1 MARRMCRCARGWH
14 DAVPGTD
21 RGGGAGGCEEK
32 NGWTTYDWHYRSPH
46 KEASDETREIAIL
59 DDSPRLIVSTFAN
72 WAEFAAQYQTRS
84 ADKAVVTPAI
94 RKLADQITH
103 GVTDRR
109 EQARL
114 LYNWV
119 NQHIRYVAVYFGAG
133 PVVPHAAA
141 SVLEHRYGDC
151 KDHVVLL
158 QALLHAKGIA
168 ASPAMINAG
177 VSYRLPQVAL
187 SNTVFNHVITYLPE
201 FDLFVDA
208 TEKYTAFGELAAVLG
223 DKPVLLTASGDIK
236 RTPVHNSANTF
247 AQYAARVMFDANGNA
262 VVTAS
267 KKMAG
272 YESAKYRLAAATR
285 TSVERAKEKL
295 DSMKLRGN
303 MVFDDDD
310 PNTLAAGYATRWQ
323 GELKQ
328 LVDFDVKYMTVP
340 RLPLANDLTYYASY
354 VQAQQQRQQDAICSG
369 KIVELDYQLTL
380 PGNVEVAALPKDVD
394 ITRGVS
400 ALYRQLCAPRP
411 DRSGAAYAG
420 PASDIE
426 CVHAGTVARMA
437 AGGTSDPQGSQVGHP
452 VQIRPCR

>member
-1 MARRMCRCARGWH
+1 
-14 DAVPGTD
+14 VVQ
-21 RGGGAGGCEEK
+21 EK

-208 TEKYTAFGELAAVLG
+208 TEKYTAFGELAAVL
-223 DKPVLLTASGDIK
+223 
-236 RTPVHNSANTF
+236 
-247 AQYAARVMFDANGNA
+247 
-262 VVTAS
+262 VTS
-267 KKMAG
+267 
-272 YESAKYRLAAATR
+272 
-285 TSVERAKEKL
+285 
-295 DSMKLRGN
+295 
-303 MVFDDDD
+303 
-310 PNTLAAGYATRWQ
+310 
-323 GELKQ
+323 
-328 LVDFDVKYMTVP
+328 
-340 RLPLANDLTYYASY
+340 
-354 VQAQQQRQQDAICSG
+354 
-369 KIVELDYQLTL
+369 
-380 PGNVEVAALPKDVD
+380 
-394 ITRGVS
+394 
-400 ALYRQLCAPRP
+400 
-411 DRSGAAYAG
+411 RS
-420 PASDIE
+420 
-426 CVHAGTVARMA
+426 C
-437 AGGTSDPQGSQVGHP
+437 
-452 VQIRPCR
+452 